1 MRAEYCQ
8 EKWGVAQRPGW
19 SAIQLW
25 GKDIS
30 SASNIIFSNGD
41 LDPWRPGGVLQDVSP
56 TLVAVLVKGGAHH
69 LDLRTSNP
77 KDPATVTQARE
88 QELELIQKF
97 IQ

>member
-1 MRAEYCQ
+1 VWPNDQAGQPFSCGEKTYRQHQILFSPMVTWIHGDQ
-8 EKWGVAQRPGW
+8 EGYV
-19 SAIQLW
+19 
-25 GKDIS
+25 
-30 SASNIIFSNGD
+30 II
-41 LDPWRPGGVLQDVSP
+41 RQVLQDVSP

-69 LDLRTSNP
+69 LDLRASNP